1 MQSLS
6 LEVSMGID
14 LKNLT
19 AKQALSLAKSLSGKT
34 NEDIAEALGQDHST
48 VKRYFNENDR
58 DYYPSL
64 MRLPGVCLALG
75 NTVLL
80 DWIQKQVEEDGGP
93 AEGISSDRDLLRQA
107 NSLALEIGG
116 VHRIVDDIIRRSSL
130 EDPERLL
137 AELFAVER
145 KCRAFRRE
153 LQEAGGSNLESEGW
167 EFAVARG
174 ES

>member
-1 MQSLS
+1 
-6 LEVSMGID
+6 MGID

-34 NEDIAEALGQDHST
+34 NGDVAEALGQDRST

-64 MRLPGVCLALG
+64 MRLPDICLALW

-80 DWIQKQVEEDGGP
+80 DWMQKQVEEEGEP
-93 AEGISSDRDLLRQA
+93 VSGISSDRDLLRRV
-107 NSLALEIGG
+107 NSLAIELGD
-116 VHRIVDDIIRRSSL
+116 VHRTVDDIIYRSSL

-153 LQEAGGSNLESEGW
+153 LQEAAGSNLESEGW